1 LVAHIAAF
9 HAEAEARRD
18 FGGGAAM
25 EALVTANTA
34 SLRRAELFPASEIAA
49 LNKPSQ
55 EALNAI
61 SGLLDARRRAGKVR
75 RCHGDLHLRNI
86 AVIDGRPIL
95 FDCIEFSERIATI
108 DVLYDLA
115 FLLMDLLHRGLGS
128 FANLVANR
136 YLDLTD
142 EDDGLPALPLF
153 LSVRA
158 AIRAHVTVSQG
169 GADDEAYAYLGLA
182 RAVLTPAPPR
192 LIAIGGLSGTGKSTI
207 ARALA
212 PELGAAPGAR
222 ILRSDVIRK
231 RLGGVA
237 PETPLPAE
245 AYSAEMT
252 ARVYQ
257 ALCDKA
263 ATALRAGYCA
273 VIDAV
278 ALRPEERA
286 AFAAVAVTAGVPFQG
301 LWLEAPTE
309 TMAARIRA
317 RRGDASDATEAV
329 LNQQVNRDPGA

>member
-1 LVAHIAAF
+1 
-9 HAEAEARRD
+9 
-18 FGGGAAM
+18 
-25 EALVTANTA
+25 
-34 SLRRAELFPASEIAA
+34 
-49 LNKPSQ
+49 
-55 EALNAI
+55 
-61 SGLLDARRRAGKVR
+61 VR

-115 FLLMDLLHRGLGS
+115 FLLMDLLHRGLGP

-142 EDDGLPALPLF
+142 EGDGLAALPLF

-169 GADDEAYAYLGLA
+169 GADDEAHAYLTLA
-182 RAVLTPAPPR
+182 RSLLSPAAPR

-212 PELGAAPGAR
+212 SELGAAPGAR
-222 ILRSDVIRK
+222 VLRSDVIRK
-231 RLGGVA
+231 RLCGVA
-237 PETPLPAE
+237 PETPLPVE
-245 AYSAEMT
+245 AYSADMT
-252 ARVYQ
+252 VRVYE

-263 ATALRAGYCA
+263 AVALRAGYCA

-286 AFAAVAVTAGVPFQG
+286 AFAAAAMATGVPFSG
-301 LWLEAPTE
+301 VWLTAPAE
-309 TMAARIRA
+309 TMATRIRS
-317 RRGDASDATEAV
+317 RRNDASDATEKV
-329 LNQQVNRDPGA
+329 LRLQRERDPGGIDWHRVDVGGGRDASVAAVRRALQ